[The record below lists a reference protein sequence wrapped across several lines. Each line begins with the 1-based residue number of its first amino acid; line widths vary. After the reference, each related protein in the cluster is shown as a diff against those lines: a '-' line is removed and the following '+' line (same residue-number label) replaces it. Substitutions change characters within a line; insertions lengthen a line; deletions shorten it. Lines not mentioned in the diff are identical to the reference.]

1 MRLIKFASVLSIVFV
16 SCKNGNEE
24 INKVTHRAVQLN
36 AINDFKHA
44 IKVNDT
50 LKIQAC
56 LPRHTLEE
64 NYFESG
70 VAVQIFIHLFEHLDI
85 DRLKDTESISKTIVT
100 QNNHCAERYV
110 ISFIGDSITFEDR
123 SEQNPEYKI
132 TQQEIADD
140 FDQSSY
146 CEHVV
151 WFNFKVDKGKLKLS
165 SVSGAD

>member
-1 MRLIKFASVLSIVFV
+1 MKFAGVLSIVFL
-16 SCKNGNEE
+16 SCNNGNKE
-24 INKVTHRAVQLN
+24 INKVTYRVVQLK

-56 LPRHTLEE
+56 LPRRTLEE

-70 VAVQIFIHLFEHLDI
+70 AAVEFFSHLFEHVDI
-85 DRLKDTESISKTIVT
+85 DRLEDPESVSKTIVT
-100 QNNHCAERYV
+100 QNNHCAERFA
-110 ISFIGDSITFEDR
+110 IRIIGDSITFEDR
-123 SEQNPEYKI
+123 SEQNPEYKMN
-132 TQQEIADD
+132 QQEIADD
-140 FDQSSY
+140 FDQSFY

-151 WFNFKVDKGKLKLS
+151 WFNFKVDKGQLKLS